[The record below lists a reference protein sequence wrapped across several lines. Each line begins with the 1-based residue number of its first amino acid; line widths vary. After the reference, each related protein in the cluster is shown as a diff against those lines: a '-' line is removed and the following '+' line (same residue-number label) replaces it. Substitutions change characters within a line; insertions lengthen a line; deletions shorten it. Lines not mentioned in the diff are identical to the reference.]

1 MNNFTKMSVMRKL
14 ETEELKLLYVTPLTE
29 IVQVQSEGAMMKPSK
44 WATGEGGTID
54 IFDEG
59 DPNNPNPF
67 GDNDDGKGAKG
78 NLWDNSN
85 MWDD

>member
-29 IVQVQSEGAMMKPSK
+29 IIQVQSEGVMNPES
-44 WATGEGGTID
+44 WNDGHGGQFPIN
-54 IFDEG
+54 EE
-59 DPNNPNPF
+59 DPN
-67 GDNDDGKGAKG
+67 GDGKGAKG
-78 NLWDNSN
+78 INLWENGTDDN